1 MYLIYYLI
9 VVVNIFT
16 TVKVSF
22 LARDRERTVPMYIP
36 DIYQN
41 DLDEKLDQKKHKF
54 DVLQLLKC
62 LNLNLEKIYFLIWF
76 FTVRIL
82 FNSIIFFIS

>member
-1 MYLIYYLI
+1 MKSFYSSIS
-9 VVVNIFT
+9 IFDLEPKIEKIDNQLPIFFF

-41 DLDEKLDQKKHKF
+41 DRDKKLNQNAHDHAPKTK
-54 DVLQLLKC
+54 LSL
-62 LNLNLEKIYFLIWF
+62 
-76 FTVRIL
+76 
-82 FNSIIFFIS
+82 